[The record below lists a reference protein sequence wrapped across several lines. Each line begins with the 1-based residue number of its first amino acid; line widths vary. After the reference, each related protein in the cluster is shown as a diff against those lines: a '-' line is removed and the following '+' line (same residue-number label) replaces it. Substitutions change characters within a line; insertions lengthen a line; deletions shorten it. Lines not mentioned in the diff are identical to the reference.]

1 MTSQVKL
8 PEDEKIVQ
16 TTPIPGLA
24 AGCQEEEEPPFQLW
38 EKKERGGALK
48 EMFFWKVKTVGVPP
62 PRQQPERKDN
72 QGKPAKENEEKKP
85 KAAAEKQSTTKDTCQ
100 IGIGRTVY
108 KLLTKPRK
116 QKRNMNRMEED
127 EKGEEEKVGWRGP
140 REQPGEIPVKRRI
153 FSKNNLVLTQVSF
166 QFNLHTQY

>member
-48 EMFFWKVKTVGVPP
+48 EMFFWKVRSVTVPP
-62 PRQQPERKDN
+62 PRQQPGR
-72 QGKPAKENEEKKP
+72 KENEEKPP
-85 KAAAEKQSTTKDTCQ
+85 KASAETQPTGKKTCQ
-100 IGIGRTVY
+100 IGIDRTVY
-108 KLLTKPRK
+108 KLLTKQRK
-116 QKRNMNRMEED
+116 SKTNMNRIED
-127 EKGEEEKVGWRGP
+127 NEKEEEEKVGWRGP
-140 REQPGEIPVKRRI
+140 REEASEIPAQRRI
-153 FSKNNLVLTQVSF
+153 VSKKNLVLTQ
-166 QFNLHTQY
+166 FNPYSIDNIR